1 MYQNLHKQLVTSN
14 RQTRQT
20 SKHKFLGKVDVF
32 SLIQIRLTCT
42 KNQERAFNLLNPFT
56 KIQGFL
62 NITRN
67 LQELV
72 TIHGR
77 KK

>member
-14 RQTRQT
+14 RQTRLT
-20 SKHKFLGKVDVF
+20 SKHKNMGKVRVF
-32 SLIQIRLTCT
+32 SLIKMRRKYPTNRLA
-42 KNQERAFNLLNPFT
+42 NHLLNPLR
-56 KIQGFL
+56 KLEDFL
-62 NITRN
+62 NNPRG
-67 LQELV
+67 LKELV